1 MAGPSATPWTY
12 SNWNQQALYP
22 DGSAARLTQLDLHI
36 TEVSNA
42 ISCGGYTVRGRTI
55 SIQDLQH
62 YLNSLTRQRVIEADR
77 TGLATGQRLGFTR
90 AKARYF

>member
-12 SNWNQQALYP
+12 SNWNQQALFP
-22 DGSAARLTQLDLHI
+22 DGSTARLAQLDLHI

-42 ISCGGYTVRGRTI
+42 ISCGGYSIRGRSVTV
-55 SIQDLQH
+55 QDLQH
-62 YLNSLTRQRVIEADR
+62 YLNTLQRARVVEADR

-90 AKARYF
+90 GRARYW